1 MVKNHLKS
9 LGSRHPSS
17 RIQDRLQETS
27 SYKLP
32 TTLSPYIR
40 NVPLSNL
47 ARNILLIVFRS
58 YYPGSSGTRKAR
70 VLFFSFSCKEAKRI
84 EQADNQPKATQR
96 LHRLQQVQ
104 NGVGKVCHPHYP
116 QKRCNVHYRP
126 KGRILSR
133 PHSPVF
139 TKVPKVL
146 CSFSGG
152 FHVTFS
158 VLCTPFRYILSPQN
172 LHQGDDRGGGVPKTA
187 GHTDCSISRRPAGYR
202 TKQTEP
208 NFLKGHYNRNFRKTG
223 LDHKLPKIRFITSH
237 SKEIPGSEFKLML
250 ANVIPSTGKE
260 GSYQGGVKKIPKK
273 VSYLHQGRYEGPRTI
288 NSLHLLSGLV
298 PSPYSSSPEMGPKV
312 LEQEF
317 GRTGQKSINPLVSQG
332 RSQVVADG
340 HKSRQGNLLEE
351 QSVYHH
357 TDRCK
362 QEWLGSSASSKVDAG
377 FLDRGDLQKVVQ
389 LSRTEG
395 GLGSTQLKHCSIS
408 RTPPVD
414 TVRQHHDSIIP
425 EEARRNQ
432 IPITDV
438 LNTTNIFVG
447 RGPCPISLGYP
458 SKGYREHHGGFP
470 QPKEN
475 TSQRVVHKRRG
486 IPVSVLS
493 LGETSNRFVCD
504 KKKHQV
510 STLFFLGKR
519 GDKKSSECILPLLE
533 HHSRLRLPPYPP
545 DRQSVRE
552 NLSREDAD
560 HICVP
565 KLAQKELVPD
575 SEADDHS
582 GSSHTT
588 SIRRS
593 PGTGSNIPS
602 KSRKTPVISMD
613 PESDYMKSQGLSPAV
628 INTLKASRKPVT
640 FAIYHKIW
648 KKFCSFCADNPP
660 CQSNPNILQVL
671 DFLQKGLELGLSTS
685 TLKVQV
691 SALSAFFDQP
701 LIEHRWSRN
710 FTEVRRSYY
719 LLSARIRP
727 QRENAN
733 GTL

>member
-17 RIQDRLQETS
+17 RIQDRLQEAS

-47 ARNILLIVFRS
+47 ARNIIFIVFWS

-70 VLFFSFSCKEAKRI
+70 ILFFSFSCKEAERI
-84 EQADNQPKATQR
+84 EQADNQPEATQR

-104 NGVGKVCHPHYP
+104 DGVGKVCHPHYP
-116 QKRCNVHYRP
+116 QKCCNVHYRP

-146 CSFSGG
+146 CFFSGG

-158 VLCTPFRYILSPQN
+158 ISCTPLWHIFSPQN

-187 GHTDCSISRRPAGYR
+187 GHTDYPISRRPTGYW

-208 NFLKGHYNRNFRKTG
+208 NFLKGHHNRNFRKTR

-237 SKEIPGSEFKLML
+237 SKEIPGSEFKFLL
-250 ANVIPSTGKE
+250 TNVIPSTGKE
-260 GSYQGGVKKIPKK
+260 GSYQGGVKKVPEKIP
-273 VSYLHQGRYEGPRTI
+273 YLHQGRYEGPRTI
-288 NSLHLLSGLV
+288 NSMHLLSGLV

-317 GRTGQKSINPLVSQG
+317 GGTGQKGINPRVSQG

-357 TDRCK
+357 TDRCQ
-362 QEWLGSSASSKVDAG
+362 QERLGSSASSKVDAG

-389 LSRTEG
+389 LSRTKG
-395 GLGSTQLKHCSIS
+395 GLGSTQLKHCSTS
-408 RTPPVD
+408 RTSPVD

-425 EEARRNQ
+425 EEARGDQ

-438 LNTTNIFVG
+438 LNTANIFVG
-447 RGPCPISLGYP
+447 RGPCPINLGYP
-458 SKGYREHHGGFP
+458 SKGNREHHGGFP

-475 TSQRVVHKRRG
+475 TSQRVVHKRG
-486 IPVSVLS
+486 DIPVSILP
-493 LGETSNRFVCD
+493 LGRTSNRFVCD
-504 KKKHQV
+504 KKKLQV

-519 GDKKSSECILPLLE
+519 GDKKSSGCILPLLE
-533 HHSRLRLPPYPP
+533 HHSRLRLPPYSP
-545 DRQSVRE
+545 DRQSVGK

-575 SEADDHS
+575 SEADVHS

-588 SIRRS
+588 SVRRS

-602 KSRKTPVISMD
+602 RSRKTPVISMD
-613 PESDYMKSQGLSPAV
+613 PESDYMKSQGLSSAV

-701 LIEHRWSRN
+701 LIEHRWSRSSI
-710 FTEVRRSYY
+710 EVKRSYY
-719 LLSARIRP
+719 LPSARIRP